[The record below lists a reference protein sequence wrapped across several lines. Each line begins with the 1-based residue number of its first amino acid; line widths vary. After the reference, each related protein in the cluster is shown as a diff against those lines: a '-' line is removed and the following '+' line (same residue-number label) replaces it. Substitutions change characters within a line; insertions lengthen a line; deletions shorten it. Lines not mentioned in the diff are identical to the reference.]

1 MLHYDNMDI
10 TIVATSPE
18 PVYEQIV
25 RQIQDGVA
33 AGELPAGAPLPTVR
47 QLAGDL
53 QLNRNTVARAY
64 KQLEDR
70 GVILTAGRRGT
81 FVRADASR
89 EVERIKSNR
98 AERKVE
104 QVVSS
109 LLGEGVSRE
118 EITALFNDALR
129 AARRAKETTS

>member
-1 MLHYDNMDI
+1 MDI

-33 AGELPAGAPLPTVR
+33 SGELPPGAPLPTVR
-47 QLAGDL
+47 QLATDL

-81 FVRADASR
+81 FVREEGSR

-104 QVVSS
+104 QVVSA
-109 LLGEGVSRE
+109 LLGEGVSRD
-118 EITALFNDALR
+118 EIAALFNDALR
-129 AARRAKETTS
+129 VGRHRTKGTTS